1 MAETFRAVVVD
12 RQDGR
17 TVWRI
22 EEVPVDR
29 LPEGE
34 VLVEVHWSTLNYKD
48 ALALTGAGKIIRT
61 FPFVPG
67 IDLSGIVRESTDPRW
82 KPGDRVVLTG
92 WGVGERHWGGLAQ
105 LARVRGDWLVPLPE
119 GLTLRDAMTVGT
131 AGFTAALCV
140 MALERMG
147 VRPEQGDLVVTGA
160 TGGVGSIAVAL
171 LARAGYRVVAV
182 TGKASEEAF
191 LKELGAAEV
200 MDRRPLAEPT
210 PAPLESQ
217 RWAGGVDTVG
227 GTVLANILKAV
238 QYRGTVAACGLAGG
252 AELHTTIYPFI
263 LRGVRLYGIDSVYSP
278 QDERL
283 EAWRRIA
290 RDLPVDLLRRLATE
304 VPLEKAPELAPA
316 FLEGKVK
323 GRIVVRVRD
332 DAEG

>member
-22 EEVPVDR
+22 EDIPADR
-29 LPEGE
+29 LPEGD

-67 IDLSGIVRESTDPRW
+67 IDFSGIVRESADPRW

-105 LARVRGDWLVPLPE
+105 LARVKGAWLVPLPE
-119 GLTLRDAMTVGT
+119 GLTLRDAMIVGT

-140 MALERMG
+140 MALEQMG
-147 VRPEQGDLVVTGA
+147 VKPDQGDVVVTGA

-171 LARAGYRVVAV
+171 LARAGHRVVAV
-182 TGKASEEAF
+182 TGKTAEEAF

-200 MDRRPLAEPT
+200 MDRRPLAEAGG
-210 PAPLESQ
+210 APLESQ
-217 RWAGGVDTVG
+217 RWAGAVDTVG
-227 GTVLANILKAV
+227 GTVLANVLKAV
-238 QYRGTVAACGLAGG
+238 KYRGTVAACGLAGG
-252 AELHTTIYPFI
+252 AELHTTVFPFI

-278 QDERL
+278 MEERL

-290 RDLPVDLLRRLATE
+290 RDLPVELLRRLSTE

-323 GRIVVRVRD
+323 GRIVVRVRE